1 MFAPTPLT
9 LKVLATCAVAFCYLA
24 VGVAVAQG
32 DPAEAEFVL
41 GRVRVDGNKF
51 LKDGAVRNLLGVEKG
66 ERYEEYN
73 FDYLLEAG
81 LASVEAAYYAEGFE
95 AVRVDSELKVGK
107 KDKRDLKIIVEEGP
121 RATVKEVNLAGVAP
135 ERLAAVRD
143 VLDVEVGAPLSAAK
157 LNEAA
162 VRVGDYYHDRGYGRA
177 KITAEIDRKAAVVTY
192 TVDEGL
198 LYHIDEVVVS
208 GNEKTRAVIATR
220 EINYKLNPSRLWNA
234 SKLDEGHANVY
245 KTGLYRDLVVDV
257 VDSEDAPGR
266 ADVVVIVNE
275 DKFRWFKIEPGYS
288 SPYRAALTLGWG
300 HNNLSGGNDRL
311 SIETSGY
318 YGFEKKSRES
328 EGDITYV
335 VPWLFGYRYTGS
347 VALHYERTIYE
358 GFREWH
364 STLKPR
370 VARDIT
376 DELEVAF
383 GFSFER
389 FRTEYDDSPVEAG
402 AYNVP
407 REVVLP
413 QTSPGAE
420 EPQNISAYGL
430 FVTYDDSDHMFNPTT
445 GTYAFA
451 SYERAGGFMF
461 GLDLWRAIGD
471 VRRYVR
477 LNEGALVATRLRAG
491 YVEAYGDTD
500 YVPHVARFVYGG
512 AYSVRGYPEQ
522 GLGPQAEEG
531 YALGGNV
538 LMGANVELRAQFPF
552 VAGKKGWEHLWG
564 GLFVDGGNVWPELD
578 EVKKQFLRYGAGGGI
593 RYNTVV
599 GPVRF
604 DVGWPVFGPPQGRRA
619 YLYLAFGH
627 AF

>member
-1 MFAPTPLT
+1 M
-9 LKVLATCAVAFCYLA
+9 KHLAAFYVVIFCIVPWVAH
-24 VGVAVAQG
+24 AQG

-41 GRVRVDGNKF
+41 GRVRVEGNKF
-51 LKDGAVRNLLGVEKG
+51 LKDGAIKNLLGVEKG

-81 LASVEAAYYAEGFE
+81 LAAVEAAYYAEGFE
-95 AVRVDSELKVGK
+95 GVRVDSELKEGK
-107 KDKRDLKIIVEEGP
+107 KNKRDLKIIVEEGP
-121 RATVKEVNLAGVAP
+121 RTTVKEVNLTGVAP

-143 VLDVEVGAPLSAAK
+143 ALDVKVGAPLSAAK

-162 VRVGDYYHDRGYGRA
+162 VRVGDYYHERGFGRA
-177 KITAEIDRKAAVVTY
+177 KIRAEIDREAAVVTY
-192 TVDEGL
+192 TIDEGRQ
-198 LYHIDEVVVS
+198 YHIDEVVVT
-208 GNEKTRAVIATR
+208 GNEKTRAVIAAR

-234 SKLDEGHANVY
+234 SKLDEGRANVY

-257 VDSEDAPGR
+257 VDSERAPDL

-300 HNNLSGGNDRL
+300 HRNLFRNNARL
-311 SIETSGY
+311 SIETSAY
-318 YGFEKKSRES
+318 YGFAKKSRES

-335 VPWLFGYRYTGS
+335 VPWLFGYRYKGS
-347 VALHYERTIYE
+347 VALHYERTIFE
-358 GFREWH
+358 GMHEWH

-389 FRTEYDDSPVEAG
+389 FRTEYSDPPGG
-402 AYNVP
+402 ASASYAP
-407 REVVLP
+407 SEVVLP
-413 QTSPGAE
+413 QRPADVE
-420 EPQNISAYGL
+420 APQNISAYGL
-430 FVTYDDSDHMFNPTT
+430 YVTYDDSDDIFNPLT
-445 GTYAFA
+445 GTYAYG

-477 LNEGALVATRLRAG
+477 LGEAALVAAGLRAG

-500 YVPHVARFVYGG
+500 YVPHVVRFVYGG

-538 LMGANVELRAQFPF
+538 LMGANVEFRAQLPF

-564 GLFVDGGNVWPELD
+564 GLFIDGGNVWPEWD
-578 EVKKQFLRYGAGGGI
+578 EIKKQFLRYGAGGGI

-604 DVGWPVFGPPQGRRA
+604 DVGWPLFGPAEGRRA
-619 YLYLAFGH
+619 YIYLAFGH
-627 AF
+627 PF